1 MIENKKEF
9 FTGAGLMAAFL
20 VVLIILFSPVFNGK
34 NGLEYLDDLYN
45 SISKGSAYYIPKVR
59 EQGEK
64 FKGVAVTM
72 TLDMADQKQLDQT
85 LPLLKAVGAGTEV
98 QGSKLKVTGDLGK
111 ILEGATADADLMYK
125 NDGEKVSS
133 KYGYGEREALYN
145 WWKALKEMEKAL
157 TKQEKFKEAEIV
169 SLTSQKAVETS
180 YNYYQIEPQKIGDK
194 IGIVIFSL
202 IFYVIYTVWYGF
214 AILFMFEGAG
224 LKFGH

>member
-1 MIENKKEF
+1 MIENKKDF
-9 FTGAGLMAAFL
+9 FTGAGLMVAFL
-20 VVLIILFSPVFNGK
+20 VVLIILFSHVFNGK

-64 FKGVAVTM
+64 FKNVSVSM
-72 TLDMADQKQLDQT
+72 TLGMTDQKQLEQT
-85 LPLLKAVGAGTEV
+85 LPLLKGAGAETEV
-98 QGSKLKVTGDLGK
+98 QELKLKLTGDLGK
-111 ILEGATADADLMYK
+111 ILEGAIEDADLMYR

-133 KYGYGEREALYN
+133 KYRYGEKEVLFN

-157 TKQEKFKEAEIV
+157 TKQKKFKEADVV

-194 IGIVIFSL
+194 IGVVIFSL
-202 IFYVIYTVWYGF
+202 IFYVIYTVWYGY
-214 AILFMFEGAG
+214 AILFMFEGVG

>member
-1 MIENKKEF
+1 MIENKKDF

-20 VVLIILFSPVFNGK
+20 VVLIILFSPVFKGK

-45 SISKGSAYYIPKVR
+45 SISKGSAYYIPKVK
-59 EQGEK
+59 EQSEK

-72 TLDMADQKQLDQT
+72 TLGMADQKQLDQT
-85 LPLLKAVGAGTEV
+85 LPLLKGVGAGTEA
-98 QGSKLKVTGDLGK
+98 QELKLKVTGDLGK
-111 ILEGATADADLMYK
+111 ILEGAIGDSDIMYM
-125 NDGEKVSS
+125 NDGEKIST

-145 WWKALKEMEKAL
+145 WWKALKEMEKSL

-169 SLTSQKAVETS
+169 SLSSQKAVETA

-202 IFYVIYTVWYGF
+202 IFYVIYTVWYGY
-214 AILFMFEGAG
+214 AILFMFEGIG

>member
-1 MIENKKEF
+1 MIQNKKEF

-45 SISKGSAYYIPKVR
+45 SISKGSAYYIPKVK
-59 EQGEK
+59 EQSEK

-72 TLDMADQKQLDQT
+72 TLGMADQKQMDQT

-98 QGSKLKVTGDLGK
+98 QELKLKVTGDLGK
-111 ILEGATADADLMYK
+111 ILEGATSDADLMYM

-202 IFYVIYTVWYGF
+202 IFYVIYTVWYGY
-214 AILFMFEGAG
+214 AILFMFEGVG